1 MGSFLIILND
11 VIGKIGLFIYKNW
24 KPVLVSSV
32 FIILLFFTLSYKH
45 QRDSAVDNLEKYKAE
60 IKEVNE
66 RIIKEK
72 KELVEQHNRLEE
84 RLQEKFDENL
94 KVKDEQIKSLNDT
107 LLNYRSINNSLLEK
121 VSNRTTSIVT
131 NNSSTKEEYI
141 RYISIL
147 DKLYREA
154 LEDGA
159 ESSEAIERLKPHY
172 RQCISDFNSLYDEV
186 ENYNHNI
193 EQTKNNKEK

>member
-1 MGSFLIILND
+1 MGSFLIILNG

-24 KPVLVSSV
+24 KPVLVSSI
-32 FIILLFFTLSYKH
+32 FIILLFFTISYKN
-45 QRDSAVDNLEKYKAE
+45 QRDSAVDDLNKYKAE

-72 KELVEQHNRLEE
+72 EELVEQHKRLEE

-94 KVKDEQIKSLNDT
+94 KVKDEQIKSLNDI
-107 LLNYRSINNSLLEK
+107 LLNYRSTNNSLLEK

-131 NNSSTKEEYI
+131 NNSSSKEEYI
-141 RYISIL
+141 RYINLL
-147 DKLYREA
+147 DKLYGEA

-159 ESSEAIERLKPHY
+159 GSSEAIERLKPHY
-172 RQCISDFNSLYDEV
+172 QQCISDFNSLYDEV

-193 EQTKNNKEK
+193 EQIKNTKEK

>member
-11 VIGKIGLFIYKNW
+11 IIGKIGLFIYKNW
-24 KPVLVSSV
+24 KPVLVSSI
-32 FIILLFFTLSYKH
+32 FTILFFFTLSYKH
-45 QRDSAVDNLEKYKAE
+45 QRDSAIENLEKYKAE

-66 RIIKEK
+66 RITKEK
-72 KELVEQHNRLEE
+72 KELVEQHKQLEE

-107 LLNYRSINNSLLEK
+107 LLNYRSTNDSLLEK

-193 EQTKNNKEK
+193 EQIKNNKEK

>member
-45 QRDSAVDNLEKYKAE
+45 QRDSAIGNLEKYKSE

-72 KELVEQHNRLEE
+72 KELVEQHKRLEE

-94 KVKDEQIKSLNDT
+94 KVKDEQIKSLNDA
-107 LLNYRSINNSLLEK
+107 LLNYRSTNDSLLEK
-121 VSNRTTSIVT
+121 VNNRTTSIVT

-193 EQTKNNKEK
+193 EQIKNTKEK

>member
-24 KPVLVSSV
+24 KPVLVSSI
-32 FIILLFFTLSYKH
+32 FIILLFFTISYKH
-45 QRDSAVDNLEKYKAE
+45 QRDSAVENLEKHKAE

-72 KELVEQHNRLEE
+72 KELVEQHKELEE

-94 KVKDEQIKSLNDT
+94 KVKDEQIKNLNDA
-107 LLNYRSINNSLLEK
+107 LLNYRSTNDSLLK
-121 VSNRTTSIVT
+121 KIDNRTTSIVT
-131 NNSSTKEEYI
+131 NNSSTKEDFV
-141 RYISIL
+141 RYVNIL
-147 DKLYREA
+147 SKLYGEA
-154 LEDGA
+154 LKDGA

-172 RQCISDFNSLYDEV
+172 QQCISDFNSLYNEV

-193 EQTKNNKEK
+193 EQIKNTKEK